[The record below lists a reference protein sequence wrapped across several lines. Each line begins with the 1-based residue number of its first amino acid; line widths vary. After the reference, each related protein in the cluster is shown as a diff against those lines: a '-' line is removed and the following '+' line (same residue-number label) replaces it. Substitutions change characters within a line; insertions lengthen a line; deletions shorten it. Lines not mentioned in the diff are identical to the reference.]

1 MIQRVP
7 LDSLFLTSYGYCSYK
22 DLLDKLILAIS
33 SAGSSCYLKPNIWEC
48 ESTKPLQGYLLMS
61 PSLDEQ
67 EVKLPNRKI
76 LYSGSHMILT
86 VNNDIITGTVDDFYN
101 SVHENSELE
110 FVMAY
115 NGIEAYKTPVSI
127 GKAAYSKGYLEV
139 NTLGDWVP
147 YVKLPGDELGGLF

>member
-1 MIQRVP
+1 
-7 LDSLFLTSYGYCSYK
+7 
-22 DLLDKLILAIS
+22 
-33 SAGSSCYLKPNIWEC
+33 
-48 ESTKPLQGYLLMS
+48 MS

-115 NGIEAYKTPVSI
+115 NGIEAYKTPISI

-147 YVKLPGDELGGLF
+147 YVKLPGDESGGLF